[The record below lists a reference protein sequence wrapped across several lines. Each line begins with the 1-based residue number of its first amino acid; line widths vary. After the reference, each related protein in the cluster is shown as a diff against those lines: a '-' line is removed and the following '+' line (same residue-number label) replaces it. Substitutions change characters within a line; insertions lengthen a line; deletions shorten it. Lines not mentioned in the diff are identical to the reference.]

1 MPLNASQL
9 RKMTFTFWG
18 WCALLAIA
26 VVLHFSNTGVNHNS
40 CKAVDC
46 QYHHTQQGCIGEK
59 GVSGMQ
65 ACVWEPE
72 FNRFPGVSLEQCTV
86 SCNWMFESS
95 KNGARARARDE
106 RHCAELPGS
115 CLWDDTKKQCTDL
128 DVGSAELQQLIGIG
142 IEFSGTTLSVI
153 GLNGQKWALMRT
165 KGKHTGEPDGANI
178 CMRTWHWLVFNWRWA
193 IAFAIFLAGQSCE
206 AMALN
211 YGTQAVLT
219 TITALSVVTN
229 AIIAHQVFGKPF
241 TMRPTEKFGPKL
253 LRGWDLGCCLTIFI
267 GVGMS
272 AFGAPDPPHNLLII
286 PHEACPDT
294 DVFRSYFE
302 GLIFLFWFFVV
313 LGIAVTCYTR
323 IFVINAEGADERS
336 RAASH
341 QLSVHGPPP
350 SFDKWASMKL
360 RMNLVLNNEA
370 YMYGILTAMTGA
382 MSITFS
388 KPGVSLLHWAFH
400 PDSAHKAINGT
411 GNITVFTIFIVG
423 LVACAVANLV
433 FLNLGMRDNDPNIVY
448 PLYSVLNTVIVA
460 LTGTIL
466 YRTYEYWLWWHAI
479 IFVFGFMLT
488 IMGLYFLVAF
498 RQDDEIAEE
507 IQQRKSS
514 AAMDDGNKSAS
525 SDDQGVEL
533 LAQTKGNNSPSISS
547 SDTSHDTRMVN
558 PVMSELGIDTPASSD
573 QNEGQETRAASPGVA
588 MQTVDLAD
596 D

>member
-1 MPLNASQL
+1 MPLNSSQL
-9 RKMTFTFWG
+9 RKVTFTFWG
-18 WCALLAIA
+18 WCALLAFA

-46 QYHHTQQGCIGEK
+46 QYHHTQQGCIGEN
-59 GVSGMQ
+59 VSGTQ

-72 FNRFPGVSLEQCTV
+72 FNRLPGVSLEQCTLNCTFMLK
-86 SCNWMFESS
+86 ST
-95 KNGARARARDE
+95 KKGAPALVARNE

-115 CLWDDTKKQCTDL
+115 CLWDDTKNLCIDL
-128 DVGSAELQQLIGIG
+128 DVGSAELQQLIGIA
-142 IEFSGTTLSVI
+142 IEFIGTTLSVI
-153 GLNGQKWALMRT
+153 GLNGQKWALERT
-165 KGKHTGEPDGANI
+165 KGQHTGEPEGANI
-178 CMRTWHWLVFNWRWA
+178 CMRIWHWLVFNWRWA
-193 IAFAIFLAGQSCE
+193 IAFAIFLAGQGTISV
-206 AMALN
+206 AQN

-229 AIIAHQVFGKPF
+229 AIIANKVFGKPF
-241 TMRPTEKFGPKL
+241 TMRPTEKFGPRL

-272 AFGAPDPPHNLLII
+272 AFAAPDPPHNLIVI
-286 PHEACPDT
+286 PDEACPDT

-302 GLIFLFWFFVV
+302 GLIFLFWFLVV
-313 LGIAVTCYTR
+313 LGIAVTCFMR
-323 IFVINAEGADERS
+323 IFVINAEGANERS

-341 QLSVHGPPP
+341 KLSVYGPPP
-350 SFDKWASMKL
+350 SFDPWASIKL
-360 RMNLVLNNEA
+360 RMNLVLHSEA

-388 KPGVSLLHWAFH
+388 KPAVSLLHWTFDPHLAY
-400 PDSAHKAINGT
+400 KAINGT
-411 GNITVFTIFIVG
+411 VNIIVFTIFIVG
-423 LVACAVANLV
+423 LVVCAVANVV
-433 FLNLGMRDNDPNIVY
+433 FLNIGMRDNDPNIVY

-479 IFVFGFMLT
+479 IFIVGFVLT

-514 AAMDDGNKSAS
+514 AAMDGGNKSAS

-533 LAQTKGNNSPSISS
+533 MAQTKGNSSASISS
-547 SDTSHDTRMVN
+547 SGTSRDTSIVN

-573 QNEGQETRAASPGVA
+573 QNEGQETRAASSGVT